1 MRLALRVR
9 DLVLTSWATD
19 RETVAKVLPFGLEP
33 APVGSEYLV
42 SLVALAYEG
51 GRVGPVPVPP
61 FSQLNI
67 RTYVAFRDE
76 PAVFFLRAYVT
87 PIGMG
92 GILFG
97 APYRSARI
105 RVRGDCVEAPAL
117 GVSLK
122 FETGEPAEPAEL
134 ARLGRH
140 ELGLFEAAGLRGFR
154 VQRGAA
160 EWQRAVALGTPRA
173 DVLLALGFDVAR
185 PSSIF
190 HARHASFETE
200 VPPRR
205 LDS

>member
-1 MRLALRVR
+1 VRLALRVR
-9 DLVLTSWATD
+9 DLVLASWATD
-19 RETVAKVLPFGLEP
+19 RETVAKVLPFELEP
-33 APVGSEYLV
+33 APVASEYLV

-51 GRVGPVPVPP
+51 GRVGRVPVPP

-67 RTYVAFRDE
+67 RTYVASGDE

-97 APYRSARI
+97 APYRPARI

-117 GVSLK
+117 GVSLQ
-122 FETGEPAEPAEL
+122 FETGEPAEPGEF
-134 ARLGRH
+134 GRH

-160 EWQRAVALGTPRA
+160 EWRRAVALGIPRA
-173 DVLLALGFDVAR
+173 DALLALGFDVAR

-190 HARHASFETE
+190 HARHASFDTE